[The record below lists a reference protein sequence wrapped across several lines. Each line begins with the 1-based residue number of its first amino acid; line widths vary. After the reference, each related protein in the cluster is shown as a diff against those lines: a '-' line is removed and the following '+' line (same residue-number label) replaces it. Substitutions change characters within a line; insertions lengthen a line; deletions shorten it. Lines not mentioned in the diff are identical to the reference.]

1 MNITYF
7 DINGVP
13 SKLFHAENA
22 HGTVLAIHGFGG
34 SKNSGA
40 IAGLAERVCPAGLN
54 VLAFDLPAHGERNGG
69 AEELDPR
76 RCIAEILAAEEY
88 IRSETD
94 GDMYAFAT
102 SFGAMCMLHRI
113 SSMKDN
119 FRRIVLRVP
128 AVNMARSLFAI
139 SRQQDSSLTPEKAA
153 EQGFHVTIGR
163 EYHIPYSFYEQL
175 KVLHCLRTDAVWN
188 SNRIMTVYADA
199 DELVNPSDTAEFLHH
214 NPLMRSVCIN
224 GATHRMPEP
233 QHLSDA
239 LDAAYEFFMNNEM
252 K

>member
-1 MNITYF
+1 MNISYF

-54 VLAFDLPAHGERNGG
+54 VLAFDLPAHGERKGG

-88 IRSETD
+88 IRSETG

-102 SFGAMCMLHRI
+102 SFGAMCMLHRL
-113 SSMKDN
+113 STTKDD

-139 SRQQDSSLTPEKAA
+139 SRQQDSTLTLEKASVH
-153 EQGFHVTIGR
+153 GFHVTIGR

-175 KVLHCLRTDAVWN
+175 KELHCLRTDDTWN
-188 SNRIMTVYADA
+188 SSRILTVYADA
-199 DELVNPSDTAEFLHH
+199 DELVDPDDTAEFLHR
-214 NPLMRSVCIN
+214 NPHMRSVCIN
-224 GATHRMPEP
+224 GATHRMPDP
-233 QHLSDA
+233 QHLSEA
-239 LDAAYEFFMNNEM
+239 LDAAYEFIVNN
-252 K
+252 